1 MKTRTLLII
10 SSSIELATGLAVIAA
25 PSLVARILLSVSLTP
40 GGEALSRVG
49 GIGLFSLAIA
59 CWPRG
64 DRELKQPATGL
75 LVYNLLA
82 ALFLAYLRIGGG
94 FHDYILV
101 AACLLH
107 AVLALLFFL
116 ARRSISTSTN

>member
-1 MKTRTLLII
+1 MKTKTLLII
-10 SSSIELATGLAVIAA
+10 SSSIELLTGLAVIAA
-25 PSLVARILLSVSLTP
+25 PSLVTRVLLSTSLTS
-40 GGEALSRVG
+40 GGEALGRVG

-82 ALFLAYLRIGGG
+82 ALFLGYLRIGGG
-94 FHDYILV
+94 FHGYILV
-101 AACLLH
+101 SACLLH
-107 AVLALLFFL
+107 ALLALLFL
-116 ARRSISTSTN
+116 LSRRSISTSTN